1 MQCVKCKER
10 ALYLCGTC
18 KQRPYCGKACQN
30 TDRKHLGQC
39 IPFSL
44 IEGKDDKKRKT
55 GQDQADFLRDV
66 RDYVLNNKFTQIKD
80 GIANNFLSTEEMSE
94 LLQYTRSSAM
104 AHVLVCAGA
113 DVYTYI
119 GNGMVALD
127 EMVKYFPIRDFLQE
141 TQEETPEGITRLLE
155 EARKGIDGADIEDQ
169 IIGFSVETLR
179 NNFNIEL
186 NLYTLRHL
194 MYHGFVPQT
203 KSVSEEIFE
212 HIFFRRYNVET
223 LEYWTDHNMEDDLEN
238 DPENDPEN
246 VTKFVYSSID
256 HIKAKAE
263 VSPDSFLL
271 LLFAPHLVYKESKRA
286 MTTMRQ
292 FFYSAPRYISRKE
305 MSDNPN
311 NHIRVT
317 RYAAGMSRGLF
328 FNDED
333 DDEEEKKTYCGTF
346 YYQEPGSNVVLRYNK
361 ALKAIDKAEA
371 GLELASILSAS
382 SLSDSNNMKIAEDLL
397 KLSNRL
403 RIRFPLGIERK
414 FMLTPVEYNKF
425 HPSPAKMDYFK
436 DSLQLER
443 EYYAIQHYSY
453 YARQDELDQK
463 ICVVARALKYD
474 VVLLTHMIGS
484 RQIVYEVLDTRSREE
499 SFANLFIIKD

>member
-10 ALYLCGTC
+10 AFFMCGAC
-18 KQRPYCGKACQN
+18 KQRPYCGKSCQS
-30 TDRKHLGQC
+30 TDRRHLDQC
-39 IPFSL
+39 VTFNL
-44 IEGKDDKKRKT
+44 IQGKDDKKRKT
-55 GQDQADFLRDV
+55 EQNRENFLRDV

-80 GIANNFLSTEEMSE
+80 GIANNFLSTEEIND
-94 LLQYTRSSAM
+94 LLQYTRSPAM
-104 AHVLVCAGA
+104 AHILVCAGA

-119 GNGMVALD
+119 GKGMVALD
-127 EMVKYFPIRDFLQE
+127 EMVKHFPIREFLQE
-141 TQEETPEGITRLLE
+141 AQEETPEGITRLLE
-155 EARKGIDGADIEDQ
+155 EARKAIDGADIEDQ
-169 IIGFSVETLR
+169 TIGFSAETLQ

-194 MYHGFVPQT
+194 MYHGFVAQ
-203 KSVSEEIFE
+203 SWNISEEIFE

-223 LEYWTDHNMEDDLEN
+223 LEYWTGYNMEDDLEN
-238 DPENDPEN
+238 DLEN
-246 VTKFVYSSID
+246 VPKFVYSSID

-292 FFYSAPRYISRKE
+292 FFDPAPRYISRKE

-311 NHIRVT
+311 TYIRVT
-317 RYAAGMSRGLF
+317 RYARGMSRGLF
-328 FNDED
+328 FNDDD
-333 DDEEEKKTYCGTF
+333 DDEEEKQAYCGTF
-346 YYQEPGSNVVLRYNK
+346 YYQEPGSNVVLKYNNP
-361 ALKAIDKAEA
+361 LKAIDKAEA
-371 GLELASILSAS
+371 GLELASILSAG

-403 RIRFPLGIERK
+403 RITFLLGVERK

-425 HPSPAKMDYFK
+425 HPSPAAMDYFK

-463 ICVVARALKYD
+463 ICVVARALGYD

-484 RQIVYEVLDTRSREE
+484 RQIVYEVMDTRSREE